1 MLLICSHP
9 ASEHFPTLAKML
21 ILGHSN
27 LCKITLNQYKDYLYG
42 IEIYVDKHVKGFTSF
57 A

>member
-1 MLLICSHP
+1 MLLIWSHP
-9 ASEHFPTLAKML
+9 ASEHFPTHGKML

-27 LCKITLNQYKDYLYG
+27 LCTITLDRYKDYLHG
-42 IEIYVDKHVKGFTSF
+42 IEIYVDKHVKGLASF

>member
-1 MLLICSHP
+1 MLLICLHP
-9 ASEHFPTLAKML
+9 AIEHFQTHGKML

>member
-9 ASEHFPTLAKML
+9 ASEHFPTLGKML

-27 LCKITLNQYKDYLYG
+27 LCKITLDQYKDYLYG
-42 IEIYVDKHVKGFTSF
+42 IEIYVDKHVKGLASF

>member
-1 MLLICSHP
+1 MLLICSYP
-9 ASEHFPTLAKML
+9 ASEHFPTHGKML

-27 LCKITLNQYKDYLYG
+27 LCKITLDQYKDYLYG
-42 IEIYVDKHVKGFTSF
+42 IEIYVDKHVKGLTSF